1 VLAVRAS
8 PLLEVQSL
16 IIYKMVYKIHYA
28 KLDLQG
34 DIPCLEFTSIEEVR
48 SFITSIVYPLKM
60 VNEKVYVIAI
70 QDEVIVTENG
80 LLVEELF
87 DGNLNSAYPFYEG
100 EDIFIQEYPSY
111 EEAYKVALDMK
122 EVSPLCYTS

>member
-1 VLAVRAS
+1 M
-8 PLLEVQSL
+8 
-16 IIYKMVYKIHYA
+16 IYKIHYA

-34 DIPCLEFTSIEEVR
+34 DIPCLEFPSIEKVR

-80 LLVEELF
+80 LFIEELF
-87 DGNLNSAYPFYEG
+87 DGNLNSVYPYNEG
-100 EDIFIQEYPSY
+100 EDIFIQEYPCY
-111 EEAYKVALDMK
+111 EEAYKVALYMK
-122 EVSPLCYTS
+122 EVSPLCYSS

>member
-1 VLAVRAS
+1 MAC
-8 PLLEVQSL
+8 
-16 IIYKMVYKIHYA
+16 KIHYA
-28 KLDLQG
+28 KLNLQG

-48 SFITSIVYPLKM
+48 SFIASIVYPVKM

-100 EDIFIQEYPSY
+100 EAIFIQEYPSY
-111 EEAYKVALDMK
+111 DEAYKVALDMK

>member
-1 VLAVRAS
+1 MS
-8 PLLEVQSL
+8 
-16 IIYKMVYKIHYA
+16 YKLHYA

-34 DIPCLEFTSIEEVR
+34 DIPCLEFPSIEEVR

-60 VNEKVYVIAI
+60 VNKKVYVVAI

-100 EDIFIQEYPSY
+100 EDIFIQEYSSY

-122 EVSPLCYTS
+122 EVSPLCLSLIKIKLLGGVIKPK